1 MGRRHPDWIKV
12 KAPGDPNYLRL
23 KRILREKNLHTVCE
37 EARCPN
43 IGECW
48 GNKTATFLILGDTCT
63 RGCRF
68 CAIDK
73 GKPLALDPEE
83 PRNVALVV
91 KDLGLSHIVV
101 TSVNRDDLPDGGAGH
116 FAKTVFW
123 IKNLNPGIRVEL
135 LIPDFAGN
143 LAALETVVNSGIEI
157 LNHNIETVPRLYG
170 KVRPGHSYECSLNI
184 LREAKRLRRDPST
197 RAPALAGGSRSG
209 FRPTGVVEGATGLPV
224 GLHMLT
230 KSGFMVGVGE
240 TGDEVMTILRDLR
253 EHEVDIV
260 TIGQYLQPSNRQL
273 RVERYVSPEEF
284 KEFKTAGEKLGF
296 RHVESGPL
304 VRSSYHAWSH
314 VS

>member
-1 MGRRHPDWIKV
+1 MPRRHPDWIKV
-12 KAPGDPNYLRL
+12 KAPGNPNYLRL
-23 KRILREKNLHTVCE
+23 KHILREKNLHTVCE

-91 KDLGLSHIVV
+91 KDLGLDHIVV

-123 IKNLNPGIRVEL
+123 IKALNPQIRVEL
-135 LIPDFAGN
+135 LIPDFDGN
-143 LAALETVVNSGIEI
+143 LQALKTVVESGIEI

-184 LREAKRLRRDPST
+184 LSEAKRYRDD
-197 RAPALAGGSRSG
+197 
-209 FRPTGVVEGATGLPV
+209 V
-224 GLHMLT
+224 LT
-230 KSGFMVGVGE
+230 KSGLMLGVGE
-240 TGDEVMTILRDLR
+240 THNEVIATLEELRDKK
-253 EHEVDIV
+253 VDIV
-260 TIGQYLQPSNRQL
+260 TLGQYLQPSNRQL
-273 RVERYVSPEEF
+273 KVDRYVTPDEFNEF
-284 KEFKTAGEKLGF
+284 KMAGKKLGF

-314 VS
+314 VG

>member
-12 KAPGDPNYLRL
+12 KPPGNPNYLRL

-91 KDLGLSHIVV
+91 KDLGLDHIVV
-101 TSVNRDDLPDGGAGH
+101 TSVNRDDLPDGGANH

-123 IKNLNPGIRVEL
+123 IKSLNPGIRVEL
-135 LIPDFAGN
+135 LIPDFEGN
-143 LAALETVVNSGIEI
+143 LDAVETVVNSGIAI

-170 KVRPGHSYECSLNI
+170 KVRPGHSYDCSLSI
-184 LREAKRLRRDPST
+184 LRQAKEMRGD
-197 RAPALAGGSRSG
+197 
-209 FRPTGVVEGATGLPV
+209 V
-224 GLHMLT
+224 LT

-240 TGDEVMTILRDLR
+240 SYDEVMGTLHDLR
-253 EHEVDIV
+253 ENNVDIV

-273 RVERYVSPEEF
+273 HVERYVTPDEF
-284 KEFKTAGEKLGF
+284 QEFKTEADKLGF

-314 VS
+314 VN

>member
-1 MGRRHPDWIKV
+1 MPRRHPDWIKV
-12 KAPGDPNYLRL
+12 KAPGNPNYLTL
-23 KRILREKNLHTVCE
+23 KKLMRQKNLHTVCE

-83 PRNVALVV
+83 PRNVGVTV
-91 KDLGLSHIVV
+91 KDLGLDHIVV
-101 TSVNRDDLPDGGAGH
+101 TSVNRDDLPDGGAHH

-123 IKNLNPGIRVEL
+123 IKSLNPGIRVEL
-135 LIPDFAGN
+135 LIPDFEGN
-143 LAALETVVNSGIEI
+143 LDALKIVVTSGIEI

-170 KVRPGHSYECSLNI
+170 KVRPGHSYECSVNI
-184 LREAKRLRRDPST
+184 LKTAKKI
-197 RAPALAGGSRSG
+197 
-209 FRPTGVVEGATGLPV
+209 RPEV
-224 GLHMLT
+224 LT
-230 KSGFMVGVGE
+230 KTGMMLGVGE
-240 TGDEVMTILRDLR
+240 TKEEVMTTL
-253 EHEVDIV
+253 HELKDNNVDII
-260 TIGQYLQPSNRQL
+260 TLGQYLQPSPKL
-273 RVERYVSPEEF
+273 MKVERYLHPDEFNEF
-284 KEFKTAGEKLGF
+284 KIKADKLGF

-314 VS
+314 VN

>member
-1 MGRRHPDWIKV
+1 MPRRHPDWIKV
-12 KAPGDPNYLRL
+12 KAPGNPNYLRL
-23 KRILREKNLHTVCE
+23 KRLMREKNLHTVCE

-91 KDLGLSHIVV
+91 KDLGLDHIVV
-101 TSVNRDDLPDGGAGH
+101 TSVNRDDLPDGGAAH
-116 FAKTVFW
+116 FAQTVFW
-123 IKNLNPGIRVEL
+123 IKQFNPSTRVEL
-135 LIPDFAGN
+135 LVPDFAGN
-143 LAALETVVNSGIEI
+143 LQSLETVVNSGIQI

-170 KVRPGHSYECSLNI
+170 KVRPGHSYEGSLR
-184 LREAKRLRRDPST
+184 LLMAAKKQ
-197 RAPALAGGSRSG
+197 
-209 FRPTGVVEGATGLPV
+209 RPD
-224 GLHMLT
+224 MLT
-230 KSGFMVGVGE
+230 KSGFMLGVGE
-240 TGDEVMTILRDLR
+240 TSQEVLATLQDLRDND
-253 EHEVDIV
+253 VDIV
-260 TIGQYLQPSNRQL
+260 TIGQYLQPSTRQL
-273 RVERYVSPEEF
+273 RVERYVTPEEF
-284 KEFKTAGEKLGF
+284 QEFKAEAELLGF

-314 VS
+314 VA

>member
-1 MGRRHPDWIKV
+1 MPRRHPEWIKV
-12 KAPGDPNYLRL
+12 KAPGSPNYLRL
-23 KRILREKNLHTVCE
+23 KRILRQKNLHTVCE

-73 GKPLALDPEE
+73 GKPVALDPEE

-91 KDLGLSHIVV
+91 KDLGLDHIVV
-101 TSVNRDDLPDGGAGH
+101 TSVNRDDLPDGGAAH

-123 IKNLNPGIRVEL
+123 IKTLNPQVRVEL
-135 LIPDFAGN
+135 LIPDFEGN
-143 LAALETVVNSGIEI
+143 LQALKTVVETAIEI

-170 KVRPGHSYECSLNI
+170 KVRPGHTYECSLNI
-184 LREAKRLRRDPST
+184 LTEAKR
-197 RAPALAGGSRSG
+197 
-209 FRPTGVVEGATGLPV
+209 FRHDV
-224 GLHMLT
+224 LT
-230 KSGFMVGVGE
+230 KSGLMLGVGE
-240 TGDEVMTILRDLR
+240 TYDEVIATLQELR
-253 EHEVDIV
+253 EKKVDIV
-260 TIGQYLQPSNRQL
+260 TLGQYLQPSNRQL
-273 RVERYVSPEEF
+273 KVDRYVTPDEF
-284 KEFKTAGEKLGF
+284 KEFRMIGERLGF

-314 VS
+314 VG

>member
-1 MGRRHPDWIKV
+1 MPRRHPDWIKV
-12 KAPGDPNYLRL
+12 KPPGSPNYLRL
-23 KRILREKNLHTVCE
+23 KRILRQKNLHTVCE

-73 GKPLALDPEE
+73 GKPVALDPEE

-91 KDLGLSHIVV
+91 KDLGLDHIVV
-101 TSVNRDDLPDGGAGH
+101 TSVNRDDLPDGGAAH

-123 IKNLNPGIRVEL
+123 IKTLNPQVRVEL
-135 LIPDFAGN
+135 LIPDFEGN
-143 LAALETVVNSGIEI
+143 LQALKTVVETAIEI

-170 KVRPGHSYECSLNI
+170 KVRPGHTYECSLNI
-184 LREAKRLRRDPST
+184 LTEAKR
-197 RAPALAGGSRSG
+197 
-209 FRPTGVVEGATGLPV
+209 FRHDV
-224 GLHMLT
+224 LT
-230 KSGFMVGVGE
+230 KSGLMLGVGE
-240 TGDEVMTILRDLR
+240 TYDEVIATLQELR
-253 EHEVDIV
+253 EKKVDIV
-260 TIGQYLQPSNRQL
+260 TLGQYLQPSNRQL
-273 RVERYVSPEEF
+273 KVDRYVTPDEF
-284 KEFKTAGEKLGF
+284 KEFRMIGERLGF

-314 VS
+314 VG

>member
-12 KAPGDPNYLRL
+12 KAPGNPNYLRL
-23 KRILREKNLHTVCE
+23 KNLLREKNLHTVCE

-83 PRNVALVV
+83 PRNVGLTV
-91 KDLGLSHIVV
+91 KDLGLNHIVV
-101 TSVNRDDLPDGGAGH
+101 TSVNRDDLPDGGANH

-123 IKNLNPGIRVEL
+123 IKSLNPGIRVEL
-135 LIPDFAGN
+135 LIPDFDGN
-143 LAALETVVNSGIEI
+143 LAALRTVVDSGIEI

-170 KVRPGHSYECSLNI
+170 KVRPGHTYERSVTI
-184 LREAKRLRRDPST
+184 LKTAKMLQPE
-197 RAPALAGGSRSG
+197 
-209 FRPTGVVEGATGLPV
+209 V
-224 GLHMLT
+224 LT
-230 KSGFMVGVGE
+230 KTGMMLGVGE
-240 TGDEVMTILRDLR
+240 TQDEVMSALEELRR
-253 EHEVDIV
+253 NAVDIV
-260 TIGQYLQPSNRQL
+260 TLGQYLQPSPKL
-273 RVERYVSPEEF
+273 LKVERYLHPDEF
-284 KEFKTAGEKLGF
+284 AEYKLAAAKLGF
-296 RHVESGPL
+296 RHIESGPL

-314 VS
+314 VG

>member
-1 MGRRHPDWIKV
+1 MPRRHPEWIRV
-12 KAPGDPNYLRL
+12 KAPGSPNYLRL
-23 KRILREKNLHTVCE
+23 KRILRERNLHTVCE

-91 KDLGLSHIVV
+91 KDLGLNHIVV
-101 TSVNRDDLPDGGAGH
+101 TSVNRDDLPDGGSSH

-123 IKNLNPGIRVEL
+123 IKRLSPGIRVEL
-135 LIPDFAGN
+135 LIPDFDGN
-143 LAALETVVNSGIEI
+143 LAAVKTVVDSGIEI

-170 KVRPGHSYECSLNI
+170 KVRPGHTYECSVNI
-184 LREAKRLRRDPST
+184 LKTAKTLRPE
-197 RAPALAGGSRSG
+197 
-209 FRPTGVVEGATGLPV
+209 V
-224 GLHMLT
+224 LT
-230 KSGFMVGVGE
+230 KTGMMLGVGE
-240 TGDEVMTILRDLR
+240 TRDEVMATLHDLR
-253 EHEVDIV
+253 ENDVDIV
-260 TIGQYLQPSNRQL
+260 TLGQYLQPSPKL
-273 RVERYVSPEEF
+273 LKVERYLHPDEF
-284 KEFKTAGEKLGF
+284 KEFKTAADKLGF

-314 VS
+314 VN

>member
-1 MGRRHPDWIKV
+1 MPRRHPDWIKV
-12 KAPGDPNYLRL
+12 KPPGSPNYLRL
-23 KRILREKNLHTVCE
+23 KRILRQKNLHTVCE

-73 GKPLALDPEE
+73 GKPVALDPEE

-91 KDLGLSHIVV
+91 KDLGLDHIVV
-101 TSVNRDDLPDGGAGH
+101 TSVNRDDLPDGGAAH

-123 IKNLNPGIRVEL
+123 IKTLNPQVRVEL
-135 LIPDFAGN
+135 LIPDFEGN
-143 LAALETVVNSGIEI
+143 LQALKTVVETAIEI

-170 KVRPGHSYECSLNI
+170 KVRPGHTYECSLNI
-184 LREAKRLRRDPST
+184 LTEAKR
-197 RAPALAGGSRSG
+197 
-209 FRPTGVVEGATGLPV
+209 FRHDV
-224 GLHMLT
+224 LT
-230 KSGFMVGVGE
+230 KSGLMLGVGE
-240 TGDEVMTILRDLR
+240 TYDEVIATLQELR
-253 EHEVDIV
+253 EKKVDIV
-260 TIGQYLQPSNRQL
+260 TLGQYLQPSNRQL
-273 RVERYVSPEEF
+273 KVDRYVTPDEF
-284 KEFKTAGEKLGF
+284 KEYRMVGERLGF

-314 VS
+314 VG

>member
-12 KAPGDPNYLRL
+12 KPPGNPNYLRL

-91 KDLGLSHIVV
+91 KELGLDHIVV
-101 TSVNRDDLPDGGAGH
+101 TSVNRDDLPDGGANH

-123 IKNLNPGIRVEL
+123 IKSLNPGIRVEL
-135 LIPDFAGN
+135 LIPDFEGN
-143 LAALETVVNSGIEI
+143 LQALETVVNSGIEI

-184 LREAKRLRRDPST
+184 LRQAKTT
-197 RAPALAGGSRSG
+197 RGDI
-209 FRPTGVVEGATGLPV
+209 
-224 GLHMLT
+224 LT

-240 TGDEVMTILRDLR
+240 SYDEVKSTLHDLR
-253 EHEVDIV
+253 ENHVDIV

-273 RVERYVSPEEF
+273 RVERYVTPDEF
-284 KEFKTAGEKLGF
+284 KEFKTEGEKLGF

-314 VS
+314 VN

>member
-1 MGRRHPDWIKV
+1 VNLMGRRHPDWIKV
-12 KAPGDPNYLRL
+12 KAPGNPNYLRL
-23 KRILREKNLHTVCE
+23 KRLMREKNLHTVCE

-83 PRNVALVV
+83 PRNVALTV
-91 KDLGLSHIVV
+91 KELGLDHIVV
-101 TSVNRDDLPDGGAGH
+101 TSVNRDDLADGGADH
-116 FAKTVFW
+116 FARTVFW

-135 LIPDFAGN
+135 LIPDFEGN
-143 LAALETVVNSGIEI
+143 LAALRTVVDSGIEI

-170 KVRPGHSYECSLNI
+170 KVRPGHTYECSVNI
-184 LREAKRLRRDPST
+184 LRTAKKLQP
-197 RAPALAGGSRSG
+197 
-209 FRPTGVVEGATGLPV
+209 E
-224 GLHMLT
+224 MLT
-230 KSGFMVGVGE
+230 KTGMMLGVGE
-240 TGDEVMTILRDLR
+240 TKDEVMTTLRDLR
-253 EHEVDIV
+253 ANDVDIV
-260 TIGQYLQPSNRQL
+260 TLGQYLQPLAKLL
-273 RVERYVSPEEF
+273 RVERYVTPEEF
-284 KEFKTAGEKLGF
+284 VEFKNQADKLGF

-314 VS
+314 VN

>member
-1 MGRRHPDWIKV
+1 MPRRHPDWIKV
-12 KAPGDPNYLRL
+12 KAPGNPNYLRL
-23 KRILREKNLHTVCE
+23 KRLMREKNLHTVCE

-91 KDLGLSHIVV
+91 KDLGLDHIVV
-101 TSVNRDDLPDGGAGH
+101 TSVNRDDLPDGGAAH
-116 FAKTVFW
+116 FAQTVFW
-123 IKNLNPGIRVEL
+123 IKQFNPSTRVEL
-135 LIPDFAGN
+135 LVPDFAGN
-143 LAALETVVNSGIEI
+143 LQSLETVVNSGIQI

-170 KVRPGHSYECSLNI
+170 KVRPGHSYVGSLN
-184 LREAKRLRRDPST
+184 LLMAAKKQ
-197 RAPALAGGSRSG
+197 
-209 FRPTGVVEGATGLPV
+209 RPE
-224 GLHMLT
+224 MLT
-230 KSGFMVGVGE
+230 KSGFMLGVGE
-240 TGDEVMTILRDLR
+240 TAQEVLATLQDLRDN
-253 EHEVDIV
+253 EVDIV
-260 TIGQYLQPSNRQL
+260 TIGQYLQPTTRQL
-273 RVERYVSPEEF
+273 RVERYVTPEEF
-284 KEFKTAGEKLGF
+284 QEFKAEAELLGF

-314 VS
+314 VA

>member
-12 KAPGDPNYLRL
+12 KAPGNPNYLRL
-23 KRILREKNLHTVCE
+23 KRLMREKNLHTVCE

-83 PRNVALVV
+83 PRNVGLTV
-91 KDLGLSHIVV
+91 KELGLAHIVV
-101 TSVNRDDLPDGGAGH
+101 TSVNRDDLPDGGADH

-135 LIPDFAGN
+135 LIPDFEGN
-143 LAALETVVNSGIEI
+143 MDALKTVVNSGIEI

-170 KVRPGHSYECSLNI
+170 KVRPGHTYQCSVNI
-184 LREAKRLRRDPST
+184 LKTAKKLQPK
-197 RAPALAGGSRSG
+197 
-209 FRPTGVVEGATGLPV
+209 V
-224 GLHMLT
+224 LT
-230 KSGFMVGVGE
+230 KTGMMLGVGE
-240 TGDEVMTILRDLR
+240 TREEVLMTLHELRR
-253 EHEVDIV
+253 NEVDIV
-260 TIGQYLQPSNRQL
+260 TLGQYLQPSPKL
-273 RVERYVSPEEF
+273 LKVERYLDPDEF
-284 KEFKTAGEKLGF
+284 DSFKTAADQLGF

-314 VS
+314 VN

>member
-1 MGRRHPDWIKV
+1 MPRRHPDWIKV
-12 KAPGDPNYLRL
+12 KAPGNPNYLRL

-48 GNKTATFLILGDTCT
+48 GHNTATFLILGDTCT

-91 KDLGLSHIVV
+91 KDLGLDHIVV

-116 FAKTVFW
+116 FARTVFW
-123 IKNLNPGIRVEL
+123 IKIVNPGIRVEL
-135 LIPDFAGN
+135 LIPDFEGDVK
-143 LAALETVVNSGIEI
+143 ALETVVNSGIEI

-184 LREAKRLRRDPST
+184 LKEAKRM
-197 RAPALAGGSRSG
+197 RAN
-209 FRPTGVVEGATGLPV
+209 
-224 GLHMLT
+224 MLT

-240 TGDEVMTILRDLR
+240 SYDEIMTTLQDLR
-253 EHEVDIV
+253 AHDVDIV

-273 RVERYVSPEEF
+273 RVERYVTPDEF
-284 KEFKTAGEKLGF
+284 KEFKTAGDQLGF

-314 VS
+314 VT

>member
-1 MGRRHPDWIKV
+1 MPRRHPDWIKV
-12 KAPGDPNYLRL
+12 KAPGSPNYLRL

-48 GNKTATFLILGDTCT
+48 GHNTATFLILGDTCT

-91 KDLGLSHIVV
+91 KDLGLDHIVV
-101 TSVNRDDLPDGGAGH
+101 TSVNRDDLSDGGSNH

-123 IKNLNPGIRVEL
+123 IKALNPAIRVEV
-135 LIPDFAGN
+135 LIPDFKGD
-143 LAALETVVNSGIEI
+143 LKALETVVQAGVHV

-170 KVRPGHSYECSLNI
+170 KVRPGHTYACSVNI
-184 LREAKRLRRDPST
+184 LKTAKEMRRD
-197 RAPALAGGSRSG
+197 
-209 FRPTGVVEGATGLPV
+209 V
-224 GLHMLT
+224 LT
-230 KSGFMVGVGE
+230 KTGMMLGVGE
-240 TGDEVMTILRDLR
+240 TRDEVMTTLRDLR
-253 EHEVDIV
+253 ANDVDIV
-260 TIGQYLQPSNRQL
+260 TLGQYLQPSTRQL
-273 RVERYVSPEEF
+273 PVERYVTPAEFQEF
-284 KEFKTAGEKLGF
+284 KQDAEKLGF

>member
-1 MGRRHPDWIKV
+1 MPRRHPDWIKV
-12 KAPGDPNYLRL
+12 KAPGNLNYLRL
-23 KRILREKNLHTVCE
+23 KQILREKNLHTVCE

-73 GKPLALDPEE
+73 GKPVALDPEE

-91 KDLGLSHIVV
+91 KDLGLDHIVV
-101 TSVNRDDLPDGGAGH
+101 TSVNRDDLPDGGAAH

-123 IKNLNPGIRVEL
+123 IRALNPQIRVEL
-135 LIPDFAGN
+135 LIPDFDGN
-143 LAALETVVNSGIEI
+143 LQALKTVVQSGIEI

-184 LREAKRLRRDPST
+184 LTEAKKFRDD
-197 RAPALAGGSRSG
+197 
-209 FRPTGVVEGATGLPV
+209 V
-224 GLHMLT
+224 LT
-230 KSGFMVGVGE
+230 KSGLMLGVGE
-240 TGDEVMTILRDLR
+240 TYNEVIDTLQELR
-253 EHEVDIV
+253 EKKVDIV
-260 TIGQYLQPSNRQL
+260 TLGQYLQPSNRQL
-273 RVERYVSPEEF
+273 KVDRYVTPDEF
-284 KEFKTAGEKLGF
+284 KEFKMAGEKLGF

-314 VS
+314 VG